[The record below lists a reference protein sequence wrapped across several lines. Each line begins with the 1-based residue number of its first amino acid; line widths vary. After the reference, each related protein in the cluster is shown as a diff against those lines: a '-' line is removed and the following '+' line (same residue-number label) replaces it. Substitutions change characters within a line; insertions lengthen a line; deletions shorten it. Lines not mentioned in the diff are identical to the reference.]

1 METSPRYVVFWMTTV
16 LLLEFVAV
24 NFIHFDIDRLGSAS
38 PPLRHYFKCGVSVG
52 SGLPSFFPSAQ
63 VADHGVE

>member
-38 PPLRHYFKCGVSVG
+38 PLFEIQLQYFGQFNVSPFAT
-52 SGLPSFFPSAQ
+52 LL
-63 VADHGVE
+63 